1 MKQGKLD
8 ETLKKHELWLE
19 GAYGGEKADLS
30 EAELRGAYLMG
41 ANLRRTN
48 LIGADLSEANLRR
61 ANLIGADLSEADL
74 IGANLSEADLRR
86 ANLTRANLSGAKL
99 NRVDIRGTDL
109 KEADL
114 SGADLDFSC
123 LPLWCGSLN
132 AHFDDRQLY
141 QIAYHLVRAGLYSK
155 NASEKTKNEL
165 SKLIDFA
172 NKFHRAEECGEIKR
186 EEMTK

>member
-41 ANLRRTN
+41 ANL
-48 LIGADLSEANLRR
+48 
-61 ANLIGADLSEADL
+61 
-74 IGANLSEADLRR
+74 
-86 ANLTRANLSGAKL
+86 SGAKL
-99 NRVDIRGTDL
+99 NRVDLRGTDL

-132 AHFDDRQLY
+132 VHFDDRQLY
-141 QIAYHLVRAGLYSK
+141 QLAYHLVRAGLYSK
-155 NASEKTKNEL
+155 NASEETKDEL

-172 NKFHRAEECGEIKR
+172 NKFHRVKECAEIKR
-186 EEMTK
+186 EEMMR